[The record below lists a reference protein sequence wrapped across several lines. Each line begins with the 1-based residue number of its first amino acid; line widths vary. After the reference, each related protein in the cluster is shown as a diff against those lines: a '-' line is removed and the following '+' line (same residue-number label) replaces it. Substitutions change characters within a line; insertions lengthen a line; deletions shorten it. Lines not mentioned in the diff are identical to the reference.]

1 MNVQYSEYDI
11 NAVYVN
17 DFFKLNQT
25 GLKIRRWHWGSIA
38 VGKNIIYNSLFTVVV
53 SQII

>member
-25 GLKIRRWHWGSIA
+25 GLKIRRRH
-38 VGKNIIYNSLFTVVV
+38 
-53 SQII
+53 

>member
-17 DFFKLNQT
+17 DFFLVKLN
-25 GLKIRRWHWGSIA
+25 W
-38 VGKNIIYNSLFTVVV
+38 VENST
-53 SQII
+53 